1 MNHKSIDYD
10 DLSSFLPDNLTI
22 CNKQYWE
29 RRIDGLPDSYYE
41 LLEVLSRIEYSDKH
55 IKLISEK
62 IKQVSLDYNQRIE
75 NELIERLNELTD
87 ETEINKLL
95 QENKNVMLNYY
106 AK

>member
-1 MNHKSIDYD
+1 MNPKIINYD
-10 DLSSFLPDNLTI
+10 DLSSFLPDNLTT
-22 CNKQYWE
+22 CNKRYWE

-75 NELIERLNELTD
+75 NELIERLND
-87 ETEINKLL
+87 K
-95 QENKNVMLNYY
+95 
-106 AK
+106 